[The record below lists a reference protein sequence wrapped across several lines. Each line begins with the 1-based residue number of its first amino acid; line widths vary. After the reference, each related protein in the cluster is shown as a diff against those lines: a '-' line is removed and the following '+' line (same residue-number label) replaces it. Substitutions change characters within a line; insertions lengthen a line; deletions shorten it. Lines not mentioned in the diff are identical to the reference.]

1 MSDIT
6 NEVAKEI
13 PKGGFSGDEY
23 NHVARNSELETIKL
37 LSSKFSAEPDA
48 DNGSDKLKLGYGRK
62 IVACQYM
69 PEDSAVV
76 AIFQYHVDGKRARKK
91 VFTLVAEYGVSY
103 TVPDDAT
110 ESAAVGFC
118 RNVGKFAAYPY
129 FRGLAA
135 HFFAEAGLRVPP
147 LPAIASTAHIQKK
160 APAEAN

>member
-13 PKGGFSGDEY
+13 PKEGFSGDEY
-23 NHVARNSELETIKL
+23 NHVAKNSELETIRL
-37 LSSKFSAEPDA
+37 LSSKFIAEPDA
-48 DNGSDKLKLGYGRK
+48 GNGNDKLKLNYSRK

-69 PEDSAVV
+69 REDSAVV

-91 VFTLVAEYGVSY
+91 AFSLVAEYGVSY
-103 TVPDDAT
+103 TVPNDAT
-110 ESAAVGFC
+110 EAAALGFC

-135 HFFAEAGLRVPP
+135 HVFAEAGLRVPP
-147 LPAIASTAHIQKK
+147 LPAIASTAHIQKN
-160 APAEAN
+160 APAKVN